1 MQMGTQI
8 YFNAGGHKRKS
19 KDNKGFCEKKD
30 GRVWEV
36 AERMKSVSVS
46 VCVSEDE

>member
-1 MQMGTQI
+1 MGTQI

-30 GRVWEV
+30 GRI
-36 AERMKSVSVS
+36 
-46 VCVSEDE
+46 